1 MRLVLLALI
10 PALVLHVYWMGFGI
24 VVQLALAAVTAS
36 VLEIAV
42 AKARRRAWRAQ
53 IGDLSILVL
62 AALFVIA
69 VPPYVPFWYTVVGI
83 TAAALIG
90 KHAFGGLG
98 NNLFNPAMVGYA
110 FVLIAFPAE
119 SQRWPELAANAEF
132 VGPLGSLALI
142 FAPSAQVDAISGATA
157 LDYERTQ
164 LALAMMRSEMAGRT
178 VYGALG
184 ARGWEWINLAYLAGG
199 LWLCVIRV
207 VPWRLPLA
215 VIVGFVLPALVMSMA
230 NSDLY
235 AGTLFHLLSGAVLP
249 AAFFIATDPVS
260 SPAGPRAMLIFG
272 AGVGLLIYVIRVWG
286 PYPDGV
292 AFAILIMNAFV
303 PLIEWVCM
311 PLAYGRRN
319 KVESTG

>member
-36 VLEIAV
+36 ALEIAV

-69 VPPYVPFWYTVVGI
+69 IPPYAPFWYTVVGVA
-83 TAAALIG
+83 AAALIG

-110 FVLIAFPAE
+110 FVLISFPAE
-119 SQRWPELAANAEF
+119 SQRWPDLVANAEF

-164 LALAMMRSEMAGRT
+164 LALAMMRSEMAGST
-178 VYGALG
+178 VYGTLG

-199 LWLCVIRV
+199 LWLCGIRV
-207 VPWRLPLA
+207 VPWRLPVA
-215 VIVGFVLPALVMSMA
+215 VIVGFVLPAMVMSMA
-230 NSDLY
+230 NADLY
-235 AGTLFHLLSGAVLP
+235 AGALFHLLSGAVLP
-249 AAFFIATDPVS
+249 AAFFIATDPIS

-303 PLIEWVCM
+303 PLLERVCT

-319 KVESTG
+319 KSESVG